1 MRGKDQGCV
10 LVCFRMGITPA
21 CEGKRT
27 IDEIRQAYNEDHPR
41 MCGEKLILRITVRAG
56 IGSPPHVR
64 GKASTIPS
72 YTSISR
78 ITPACA
84 GKSCKRHE
92 NRTVTLGSP
101 PHVRGKGTR
110 AYQMISIVWDHPRM
124 CGEKLTPRFLLERY
138 KGSPPHVRGKVI
150 GFQCNHSFVRITPAC
165 AGKRLKKSAL
175 YHSFGSHKPH
185 FSFSFKY
192 TSFISKQSSSAL
204 CD

>member
-1 MRGKDQGCV
+1 
-10 LVCFRMGITPA
+10 
-21 CEGKRT
+21 
-27 IDEIRQAYNEDHPR
+27 
-41 MCGEKLILRITVRAG
+41 MCGEKAIIICISVIY

-64 GKASTIPS
+64 GKGFAHNP
-72 YTSISR
+72 YLLFVR

-84 GKSCKRHE
+84 GKSTIAAVNQYKAQDHPRMCGEK
-92 NRTVTLGSP
+92 TVDYLYFCHISGSP
-101 PHVRGKGTR
+101 PHVRGKEYIPT
-110 AYQMISIVWDHPRM
+110 
-124 CGEKLTPRFLLERY
+124 CFLFRQ
-138 KGSPPHVRGKVI
+138 G
-150 GFQCNHSFVRITPAC
+150 ITPAC